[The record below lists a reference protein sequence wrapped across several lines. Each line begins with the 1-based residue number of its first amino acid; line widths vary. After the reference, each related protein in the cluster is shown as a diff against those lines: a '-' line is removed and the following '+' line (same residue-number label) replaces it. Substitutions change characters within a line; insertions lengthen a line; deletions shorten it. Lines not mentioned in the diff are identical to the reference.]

1 MRRAVALAVALVLG
15 LLPAVFAQSARGNV
29 YGKVADESG
38 AVLPGAT
45 VTLSGG
51 FGTRTTTTDKDGNFR
66 FLNLDHGPYKVT
78 VAMSG
83 FGTINRA
90 IEVRSAQNIELEFN
104 AKVASVEESLTVTAE
119 TPVVDTKK
127 TGIVNTIDK
136 NELAKIPTSRDPW
149 SVLASIPGVMMD
161 RVNIAGAESGQQGN
175 YVGKGADPKNNVWA
189 LDGMVITDMAT
200 RGASPTYFTYDAFDQ
215 ISVAAGGN
223 DIGMATGGV
232 GINFVTKRG
241 TNSFHGGA
249 NGYFTHDDLQSSNL
263 PDELRNDTRLQGS
276 DKADHMQQLA
286 DYNFELGGPIL
297 KDKLWFWG
305 SWGREDIRIKRLTQ
319 TNDKTVLVTKAGKMN
334 WQASSKDMVSAFWF
348 LGSKIKIGRS
358 PASGL
363 GTEANSFLVDQGDL
377 FPSEPRGLS
386 KLEWNHVF
394 SPNFFLNAKGAYY
407 STGFSL
413 GARDGREN
421 DQVYDFV
428 HNEARGNTNSSDFLR
443 PQKTVQ
449 LDGNYFFGGM
459 GGNNELKFGV
469 SWKQTKSSAAT
480 IYSGNKTRA
489 IFNTN
494 GQDRARFYRDSFTE
508 NVNRYYSAY
517 AGDTFTKN
525 RLTVNFGVRVDKQK
539 AKNNPSEVPANPLIS
554 NLLPAVTFE
563 GGGQGID
570 WFDVSPRLGLT
581 YALNESRK
589 TVARL
594 SFGRFAGQLQNDDV
608 AFDSPV
614 GNAAFLE
621 YAWTDANRDEKIQ
634 LGEVRFNEGVKD
646 SQNINPNNPG
656 ALSASVNRIDPN
668 LKNDKEYEIIAGIDH
683 ELMANFQVG
692 AAYTWRRAVDTYR
705 RGLDNNWLPRIGVTT
720 ADYSLGTPVTRNGYT
735 VTPYIL
741 NAGVSTRAGVTG
753 GRILTNR
760 PDYYRQYNGLELTA
774 NKRLASKWMARVA
787 ITLQD
792 WTNHLTS
799 PAAFYNNPNPTDLDT
814 QIDGSQVV
822 RQGTG
827 SGKALYIGA
836 KWQASANAMYQ
847 LPAGFEL
854 AANFYAHQGYP
865 QPIYIQVNTGAF
877 EGTTNVLAVS
887 DSDDK
892 RLPNLY
898 NLDLRL
904 AKNVRFA
911 SQNLTLSVECFNVFN
926 SNTELNRN
934 VNASAA
940 TFLRL
945 EEIEAPRIVRFGV
958 RYSF

>member
-1 MRRAVALAVALVLG
+1 MRRALALAVALSLG
-15 LLPAVFAQSARGNV
+15 LLPAAFAQLTRGNV

-51 FGTRTTTTDKDGNFR
+51 FGTRSTVSDKEGQFR
-66 FLNLDHGPYKVT
+66 FLNLDHGQYKVT
-78 VAMSG
+78 VALTG
-83 FGTINRA
+83 FGNQSRQ
-90 IEVRSAQNIELEFN
+90 IEVRSSQNVELEFN
-104 AKVASVEESLTVTAE
+104 VKVASVEETVTVTAE

-127 TGIVNTIDK
+127 IGIVNTIDK
-136 NELAKIPTSRDPW
+136 DEMVKIPTSRDPW
-149 SVLASIPGVMMD
+149 SILATVPGVMMD

-175 YVGKGADPKNNVWA
+175 YVGKGADPKNNVWS

-215 ISVAAGGN
+215 VSVAAGGN
-223 DIGMATGGV
+223 DIGVATGGV

-241 TNSFHGGA
+241 TNAFHGGA

-263 PDELRNDTRLQGS
+263 PDELKNDARLKGA

-286 DYNFELGGPIL
+286 DYNFDVGGPIV
-297 KDKLWFWG
+297 KDKLWFYA
-305 SWGREDIRIKRLTQ
+305 SWGKEDIRILRLTQ
-319 TNDKTVLVTKAGKMN
+319 TADKTQLVTKTGKLN
-334 WQASSKDMVSAFWF
+334 WQASSKDMISAFWF

-363 GTEANSFLVDQGDL
+363 SEADSFLVDQGDL
-377 FPSEPRGLS
+377 FPREPRGLS
-386 KLEWNHVF
+386 KIEWNRTF
-394 SPNFFLNAKGAYY
+394 TPNFFLNAKAAYY
-407 STGFSL
+407 STGFTL
-413 GARDGREN
+413 GARDDRAN

-443 PQKTVQ
+443 PQKTIQ
-449 LDGNYFFGGM
+449 LDGNYFFAGS
-459 GGNNELKFGV
+459 GGNHELKFGT
-469 SWKQTKSSAAT
+469 SWKQTSSSSAT

-494 GQDRARFYRDSFTE
+494 LQDRARFYRDTVSE
-508 NVNRYYSAY
+508 DVAKYISAY
-517 AGDTFTKN
+517 VGDTFTKN
-525 RLTVNFGVRVDKQK
+525 RLTVNLGVRVDKQT
-539 AKNNPSEVPANPLIS
+539 AENNASEIPANPLIPT
-554 NLLPAVTFE
+554 LLPAITFS

-581 YALNESRK
+581 YSLNDSRK

-594 SFGRFAGQLQNDDV
+594 SFGRFAGQLQNGDV
-608 AFDSPV
+608 TWDSPV
-614 GNAAFLE
+614 GSAAYLE
-621 YAWTDANRDEKIQ
+621 YNWADANKDEKIQ

-646 SQNINPNNPG
+646 SANVNPNNPG
-656 ALSASVNRIDPN
+656 ALGASVNVIDPN

-683 ELMANFQVG
+683 ELAANFAVG

-705 RGLDNNWLPRIGVTT
+705 RGLDNNWTPRIGVTP
-720 ADYSLGTPVTRNGYT
+720 ADYTLGAPVTRNGYT

-741 NAGVSTRAGVTG
+741 NAGVSTRVTG

-760 PDYYRQYNGLELTA
+760 PDYNRQYNGLELTA
-774 NKRLASKWMARVA
+774 NKRLSNKWMARVA

-792 WTNHLTS
+792 WTNHFNG

-836 KWQASANAMYQ
+836 KWQAAANAMYQ

-854 AANFYAHQGYP
+854 AANFYGRQGYP

-877 EGTTNVLAVS
+877 EGTTNVLAVA
-887 DSDDK
+887 DSDEK
-892 RLPNLY
+892 RLPDLY

-904 AKNVRFA
+904 AKNMRLA
-911 SQNLTLSVECFNVFN
+911 STNLTLSVEAFNVFN
-926 SNTELNRN
+926 ANTDLNRN
-934 VNASAA
+934 VNAGAA
-940 TFLRL
+940 TYNRL
-945 EEIEAPRIVRFGV
+945 EEIQAPRIVRFGV
-958 RYSF
+958 RFNF

>member
-1 MRRAVALAVALVLG
+1 MRRALALAVALSLG
-15 LLPAVFAQSARGNV
+15 LLPAAFAQLTRGNV

-38 AVLPGAT
+38 AVLPGAA

-51 FGTRTTTTDKDGNFR
+51 FGTRSTVSDEQGNFR

-78 VAMSG
+78 VNLTG
-83 FGTINRA
+83 FGSQNRQ
-90 IEVRSAQNIELEFN
+90 IEVRSGQNVELEFN
-104 AKVASVEESLTVTAE
+104 VKVASVEESVTVTAE

-127 TGIVNTIDK
+127 IGIINTIDK
-136 NELAKIPTSRDPW
+136 DEMTKIPTSRDPW
-149 SVLASIPGVMMD
+149 SILASVPGVMMD

-175 YVGKGADPKNNVWA
+175 YVGKGADPKNNVWS

-215 ISVAAGGN
+215 VSVAAGGN
-223 DIGMATGGV
+223 DIGLATGGV

-263 PDELRNDTRLQGS
+263 PDELKNDTRLRGS

-286 DYNFELGGPIL
+286 DFNFDIGGPII
-297 KDKLWFWG
+297 KDKLWFYG
-305 SWGREDIRIKRLTQ
+305 SWGKEDIRVLRLTQ
-319 TNDKTVLVTKAGKMN
+319 TSDKTQLVTKTGKLN
-334 WQASSKDMVSAFWF
+334 WQASSKDMISAFWF

-363 GTEANSFLVDQGDL
+363 QEADSFLLDQGDL
-377 FPSEPRGLS
+377 FPREPRGLS
-386 KLEWNHVF
+386 KIEWNRTF
-394 SPNFFLNAKGAYY
+394 SPNFFMNAKAAYY
-407 STGFSL
+407 STGFTL
-413 GARDGREN
+413 GARDGRVN

-428 HNEARGNTNSSDFLR
+428 RNEARGNTNSSDFLR
-443 PQKTVQ
+443 PQKTIQ
-449 LDGNYFFGGM
+449 LDGNYFTPGM
-459 GGNNELKFGV
+459 GGNHELKFGA

-494 GQDRARFYRDSFTE
+494 LQDRARFFRDSFAE
-508 NVNRYYSAY
+508 DSAKYLSAY
-517 AGDTFTKN
+517 VGDTFTKN
-525 RLTVNFGVRVDKQK
+525 RLTVNLGVRFDKQT
-539 AKNNPSEVPANPLIS
+539 AENAPSEVPANPLIPD
-554 NLLPAVTFE
+554 LLPALTFG

-581 YALNESRK
+581 YALTESRK

-594 SFGRFAGQLQNDDV
+594 SFGRFAGQLQNGDV

-621 YAWTDANRDEKIQ
+621 YAWSDLNRDDKIQ
-634 LGEVRFNEGVKD
+634 LPEVRFSEGVKD
-646 SQNINPNNPG
+646 SQNVNPNNPG
-656 ALSASVNRIDPN
+656 AIAASVNQIDPN

-683 ELMANFQVG
+683 ELVANFAVG

-705 RGLDNNWLPRIGVTT
+705 RGLDNNWLPRIGVTI
-720 ADYSLGTPVTRNGYT
+720 ADYSLGAPVTRNGYT

-760 PDYYRQYNGLELTA
+760 PDYHRQYNGLELTA
-774 NKRLASKWMARVA
+774 NKRLSNKWMARVA

-836 KWQASANAMYQ
+836 KWQAAANAMYQ

-854 AANFYAHQGYP
+854 AANFYGRQGYP

-877 EGTTNVLAVS
+877 EGTTNVLAVK
-887 DSDDK
+887 DSDDE
-892 RLPNLY
+892 RLPDLY

-904 AKNVRFA
+904 AKNLKFGRNSF
-911 SQNLTLSVECFNVFN
+911 TLSVEAFNVFN
-926 SNTELNRN
+926 AGTELNRN
-934 VNASAA
+934 VNAGAA

-945 EEIEAPRIVRFGV
+945 EEIQAPRIVRFGV
-958 RYSF
+958 RFNF